1 MDDRSNTDRP
11 QRAGKAGWI
20 TAAPPQP
27 WNLNMPITVRDLFG
41 NEVSE
46 YAMTPDQRK
55 TLLGRKS
62 TPKKGYAWSP
72 GTGPEGETCGSCE
85 HIERVSGARCTYPKC
100 GLMRAKWTHGFG
112 SDILVNSP
120 ACKKW
125 VRATDW
131 SRE

>member
-1 MDDRSNTDRP
+1 
-11 QRAGKAGWI
+11 
-20 TAAPPQP
+20 
-27 WNLNMPITVRDLFG
+27 MPVTVRDLFG

-62 TPKKGYAWSP
+62 TPKKGYAWGP

-85 HIERVSGARCTYPKC
+85 HSVRVRGGVRKFSKC
-100 GLMRAKWTHGFG
+100 ELMRARWTHGPG
-112 SDILVNSP
+112 SDILLKSP

-125 VRATDW
+125 ERATDW